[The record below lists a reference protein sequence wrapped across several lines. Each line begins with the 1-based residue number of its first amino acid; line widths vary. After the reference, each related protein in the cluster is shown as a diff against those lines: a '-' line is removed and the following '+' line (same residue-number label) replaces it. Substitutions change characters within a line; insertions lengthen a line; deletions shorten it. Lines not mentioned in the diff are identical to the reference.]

1 MADKNLGGLTAFV
14 NEHIMHVA
22 AKIGGFK
29 PLIITGSLFMII
41 NSFPVPGWS
50 DWLAKTAVHGVSLS
64 QVLAKIT
71 NGSFGIMGLVA
82 AFGIAWSY
90 ANQHKTNGVSAG
102 IISASVFFIVKML

>member
-1 MADKNLGGLTAFV
+1 
-14 NEHIMHVA
+14 MHVA

-29 PLIITGSLFMII
+29 PLIAIRDSIAMAMPLIITGSLFMII

-50 DWLAKTAVHGVSLS
+50 DGLAKTAVHGVSLS

-82 AFGIAWSY
+82 ALGIAWSY
-90 ANQHKTNGVSAG
+90 ANQHKS
-102 IISASVFFIVKML
+102 